1 MARLSPLEQAQ
12 ETALRGDT
20 DDAVAQLTK
29 IVGPKNLGAA
39 AALAEIEAFRGQ
51 WQDLLRHEFAFMHR
65 PDSVYAGNVFAD
77 ARNLVALA
85 GLKTGAWTEIENQTK
100 SIRDELFAKS
110 SLKQYVDGTSRDAS
124 GMDQLIEFARSK
136 GKSAFPWDLNS
147 DGLSEDALAKEW
159 QSGMAYIDANTKNKT
174 ERVGSYFDYACNIR
188 AYRAGAQ
195 LFDEFGFK
203 GTESFDTHVFV
214 ASSLARAKRADEA
227 WEVVEQA
234 LRHWVPVDPAQMAPV
249 LLLIDEGLRPL
260 MTPERCQW
268 VLSTPR
274 GPGAEK
280 VVKKFK
286 NFCRTGLI
294 IF

>member
-1 MARLSPLEQAQ
+1 MARRSPIELAQ

-29 IVGPKNLGAA
+29 LVGPKNLGAA

-51 WQDLLRHEFAFMHR
+51 WPELLRHEFAFMHR

-85 GLKTGAWTEIENQTK
+85 GVKTGAWSEIEKQTK
-100 SIRDELFAKS
+100 AIRDELFAKPR
-110 SLKQYVDGTSRDAS
+110 LKKYVDGTSRDAS

-147 DGLSEDALAKEW
+147 DGLSEDALTEEW
-159 QSGMAYIDANTKNKT
+159 QSGKAYIDSNTKNRT
-174 ERVGSYFDYACNIR
+174 ERVGSYFDYICNIR
-188 AYRAGAQ
+188 SHRAGIQ
-195 LFDEFGFK
+195 LFDEFGIK
-203 GTESFDTHVFV
+203 GTEFFETHVFV

-227 WEVVEQA
+227 WKVIEQS
-234 LRHWVPVDPAQMAPV
+234 LRHWTPVDSAQMAPV
-249 LLLIDEGLRPL
+249 LLLIDEGVRPL
-260 MTPERCQW
+260 MTPERCAW

-274 GPGAEK
+274 GS
-280 VVKKFK
+280 
-286 NFCRTGLI
+286 
-294 IF
+294 